1 MLSHFSCVS
10 VILWIVAP
18 QATLSMGFSRQE
30 YWNRLPCPPPEDLLD
45 PGIEP
50 ISFLSAAVASGFF
63 TTSATWEAPNQTDLD
78 SDPTQLYPLNHNINF
93 LNLFYIHL

>member
-1 MLSHFSCVS
+1 MLNRVPPF
-10 VILWIVAP
+10 
-18 QATLSMGFSRQE
+18 ATLWPVAHQVPLSMEFSRQK
-30 YWNRLPCPPPEDLLD
+30 YWSGLPCSPPGDLHD

-50 ISFLSAAVASGFF
+50 ATLMSPALASGFF